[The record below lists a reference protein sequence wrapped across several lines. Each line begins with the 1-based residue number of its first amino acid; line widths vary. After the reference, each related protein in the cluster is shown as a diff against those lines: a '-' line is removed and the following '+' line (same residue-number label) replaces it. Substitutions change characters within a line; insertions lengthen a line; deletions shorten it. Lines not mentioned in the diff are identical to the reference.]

1 MRTQIAKL
9 VTLTTSAVLV
19 LGLTACGPTEKQR
32 LAKEKQDRIAAAWA
46 AVETAHTPLLAKR
59 QELATLRTQ
68 AAARGAKPEVVAQVE
83 EAKKQTDELSDAFSG
98 TLTNFLNASEI
109 VEGTPMT
116 PEQQKAQD
124 YLTEEQ
130 LILAQDHIAEGHY
143 QAAIDIYDSYLITDK
158 SNTKVQTARDAAMK
172 VRFMTKERFGK
183 VKEGMSQDEVLKLLG
198 PVRKINVH
206 EFTEQKRIGWF
217 YRKEDG
223 GNAGI
228 YFKEA
233 TEGSGEWVV
242 ESMNFDAQPAAA

>member
-9 VTLTTSAVLV
+9 TTLTASAVLV
-19 LGLTACGPTEKQR
+19 LGLTACGPSEKER
-32 LAKEKQDRIAAAWA
+32 LAKEKQDRIAAAWT
-46 AVETAHTPLLAKR
+46 AVESAHAPLLAKR
-59 QELATLRTQ
+59 QELATLRAQ
-68 AAARGAKPEVVAQVE
+68 AAARGAKPEVIAQAE
-83 EAKKQTDELSDAFSG
+83 EVKKQADEMSDAFSAA
-98 TLTNFLNASEI
+98 LTNFLNASEI
-109 VEGTPMT
+109 VDGTPLNA
-116 PEQQKAQD
+116 EQQKAQN
-124 YLTEEQ
+124 YLVEEQ
-130 LILAQDHIAEGHY
+130 LILAQDYMAEGDY
-143 QAAIDIYDSYLITDK
+143 EKAIDIYDSYLITDK
-158 SNTKVQTARDAAMK
+158 SNTKMQAARDAAAK
-172 VRFMTKERFGK
+172 VRYMTKDRFGK
-183 VKEGMSQDEVLKLLG
+183 VKEGMTQDEVLKLLG